1 MRYNLYDKDFFSL
14 FTDMNAVLLI
24 GYYFSKSLENRRK
37 NSWHYLHRWNTYSI
51 LFRLKADK
59 IEGTQLKEG
68 GEVEIWCQ
76 GCRNVWDRIRFLW
89 PSLGKTQVTGTG
101 LVRAFP

>member
-1 MRYNLYDKDFFSL
+1 M
-14 FTDMNAVLLI
+14 
-24 GYYFSKSLENRRK
+24 
-37 NSWHYLHRWNTYSI
+37 YSI

-59 IEGTQLKEG
+59 IAATQLKEG
-68 GEVEIWCQ
+68 GEVVIWCQ
-76 GCRNVWDRIRFLW
+76 GCRNVSDRIRFLW

>member
-1 MRYNLYDKDFFSL
+1 M
-14 FTDMNAVLLI
+14 
-24 GYYFSKSLENRRK
+24 
-37 NSWHYLHRWNTYSI
+37 YSI

-59 IEGTQLKEG
+59 IEATQLKEG

-89 PSLGKTQVTGTG
+89 PSLGKTQVTRKGWSEH
-101 LVRAFP
+101 FPEMHTRKESS